1 MTSNKWSFPI
11 YLVVV
16 LVVMVVSACQ
26 SPDSEEVAD
35 PDELVIRDSV
45 VCHSLMGKPLK
56 YVPET
61 VRSYRHKDSLL
72 QIARANYEADSRNLE
87 NIVWYGRR
95 LAYLTEYPMAMTM
108 YTRGL
113 HLHPKSPEIYR
124 HRGHRYISM
133 RRFDEAVNDLTLAA
147 ELARGRDI
155 EIEPDGIPNKLNKPL
170 SSLQFNIWYHLGLA
184 YYLQGK
190 YDDAA
195 RAYETCLSYST
206 NDDLLTATTDWYYWT
221 AIRMGDTLKA
231 QALLEPIGRNMEI
244 IENDAY
250 HKRLLMYKGMIQPE
264 DVMPLDS
271 LGVTD
276 AHIYVTQGY
285 GVANYLK
292 LTGRP
297 EAGRAIL
304 ERILETDSWPSFGY
318 IAAEADK
325 AGAVR

>member
-1 MTSNKWSFPI
+1 MTNYSWSFLVC
-11 YLVVV
+11 LVVA
-16 LVVMVVSACQ
+16 LASACQ
-26 SPDSEEVAD
+26 SPDSEEVSL
-35 PDELVIRDSV
+35 PDALVIRDSV
-45 VCHSLMGKPLK
+45 VCHSLFGKPLK

-61 VRSYRHKDSLL
+61 VTSYHKKDSLL
-72 QIARANYEADSRNLE
+72 QIALANYEADSRNLE

-95 LAYLTEYPMAMTM
+95 LGYLTEYPKAMSV

-133 RRFDEAVNDLTLAA
+133 RRFEEAINDLALAG
-147 ELARGRDI
+147 ELARGREI
-155 EIEPDGIPNKLNKPL
+155 EIEPDGIPDKLNKPL

-184 YYLQGK
+184 YFLQGQ
-190 YDDAA
+190 YEDAA
-195 RAYETCLSYST
+195 RAYETCMAYSI

-231 QALLEPIGRNMEI
+231 QALLEPIERNMEI

-250 HKRLLMYKGMIQPE
+250 HKRLLMYKGVIQPE
-264 DVMPLDS
+264 DVMPLDTS
-271 LGVTD
+271 AVSD
-276 AHIYVTQGY
+276 EHIYVTQGY

-292 LTGRP
+292 LTGRNE
-297 EAGRAIL
+297 EARMIL
-304 ERILETDSWPSFGY
+304 DKILETDSWPSFGY

-325 AGAVR
+325 AGGIR

>member
-1 MTSNKWSFPI
+1 M
-11 YLVVV
+11 L
-16 LVVMVVSACQ
+16 VSACQ
-26 SPDSEEVAD
+26 SSDSDEVAD
-35 PDELVIRDSV
+35 SEELVIRDSI
-45 VCHSLMGKPLK
+45 VCYSLMGKPLK

-61 VRSYRHKDSLL
+61 VSSYHRKDSLL
-72 QIARANYEADSRNLE
+72 QVARANYEADSHDLE

-95 LAYLTEYPMAMTM
+95 LGYLTEYPMAMST

-124 HRGHRYISM
+124 HRGHRYISI
-133 RRFDEAVNDLTLAA
+133 RRFEEAVNDLILAA
-147 ELARGRDI
+147 ELVKGRDI

-184 YYLQGK
+184 YYLQGQ
-190 YDDAA
+190 YEDAA
-195 RAYETCLSYST
+195 RAYETCLTYST

-231 QALLEPIGRNMEI
+231 QALLESITPNMEI

-250 HKRLLMYKGMIQPE
+250 HKRLLMYKGVIQPE
-264 DVMPLDS
+264 DVMPIDTAELVDE
-271 LGVTD
+271 
-276 AHIYVTQGY
+276 HIYVTQGY

-292 LTGRP
+292 LTGRVA
-297 EAGRAIL
+297 EAREVL
-304 ERILETDSWPSFGY
+304 DRILETDSWPSFGY

-325 AGAVR
+325 AGGIR

>member
-1 MTSNKWSFPI
+1 MIKRFFPI
-11 YLVVV
+11 CLA
-16 LVVMVVSACQ
+16 LMLVSACQ
-26 SPDSEEVAD
+26 SPDSDEVAD
-35 PDELVIRDSV
+35 SEELVIRDSI
-45 VCHSLMGKPLK
+45 VCYSLMGKPLK

-61 VRSYRHKDSLL
+61 VSSYHRKDSLL
-72 QIARANYEADSRNLE
+72 QVARANYEADSHDLE

-95 LAYLTEYPMAMTM
+95 LGYLTEYPMAMST

-124 HRGHRYISM
+124 HRGHRYISI
-133 RRFDEAVNDLTLAA
+133 RRFEEAVNDLILAA
-147 ELARGRDI
+147 ELVKGRDI

-184 YYLQGK
+184 YYLQGQ
-190 YDDAA
+190 YEDAA
-195 RAYETCLSYST
+195 RAYETCLTYST

-231 QALLEPIGRNMEI
+231 QALLESITPNMEI

-250 HKRLLMYKGMIQPE
+250 HKRLLMYKGVIQPE
-264 DVMPLDS
+264 DVMPIDTAELVDE
-271 LGVTD
+271 
-276 AHIYVTQGY
+276 HIYVTQGY

-292 LTGRP
+292 LTGRVA
-297 EAGRAIL
+297 EAREVL
-304 ERILETDSWPSFGY
+304 DRILETDSWPSFGY

-325 AGAVR
+325 AGGIR

>member
-1 MTSNKWSFPI
+1 MIKRFFPI
-11 YLVVV
+11 CLA
-16 LVVMVVSACQ
+16 LMLVSACQ
-26 SPDSEEVAD
+26 SSDSDEVAD
-35 PDELVIRDSV
+35 SEELVIRDSI
-45 VCHSLMGKPLK
+45 VCYSLMGKPLK

-61 VRSYRHKDSLL
+61 VSSYHRKDSLL
-72 QIARANYEADSRNLE
+72 QVARANYEADSHDLE

-95 LAYLTEYPMAMTM
+95 LGYLTEYPMAMST

-124 HRGHRYISM
+124 HRGHRYISI
-133 RRFDEAVNDLTLAA
+133 RRFEEAVNDLILAA
-147 ELARGRDI
+147 ELVKGRDI

-184 YYLQGK
+184 YYLQGQ
-190 YDDAA
+190 YEDAA
-195 RAYETCLSYST
+195 RAYETCLTYST

-231 QALLEPIGRNMEI
+231 QALLESITPNMEI

-250 HKRLLMYKGMIQPE
+250 HKRLLMYKGVIQPE
-264 DVMPLDS
+264 DVMPIDTAELVDE
-271 LGVTD
+271 
-276 AHIYVTQGY
+276 HIYVTQGY

-292 LTGRP
+292 LTGRVA
-297 EAGRAIL
+297 EAREVL
-304 ERILETDSWPSFGY
+304 DRILETDSWPSFGY

-325 AGAVR
+325 AGGIR